1 MKAFANSLSLLLL
14 GVLATLAGTVV
25 AQQTFPSKPIRI
37 IVPYPP
43 GGAMDPLARLIG
55 PKLTESWGQP
65 VIVDNRPGGN
75 SVIGT
80 EVVAKSTPDGHTIL
94 IMGPGHIITPL
105 LIPTPYDAIKD
116 FAPVVTLAGYPF
128 VLLLNPSLPANT
140 LQDFIA
146 LAKSRAGQLNYGSA
160 GVGSIGH
167 LGGELLNGVAGIKM
181 QHVGYK
187 GTGQALTDVIGGQLQ
202 VLFSPP
208 LIAIQH
214 IKSGK
219 LRAIAIGGDKRMSAL
234 PQVPTFTEAGLPGF
248 EVKTWIGIVA
258 RAGSP
263 KPIIDKLST
272 EITRIVAM
280 NDFKERLDSQ
290 GLEAVVST
298 PEQFAA
304 LMKAETLMWAN
315 LIKSENIKAEH

>member
-1 MKAFANSLSLLLL
+1 MKAFANSLSLALL
-14 GVLATLAGTVV
+14 GALVTLAGAAV
-25 AQQTFPSKPIRI
+25 AQQAYPSKPIRI

-43 GGAMDPLARLIG
+43 GGAMDPLARLVG
-55 PKLTESWGQP
+55 PKLTDSWGQP

-80 EVVAKSTPDGHTIL
+80 EAVAKSTPDGYTIL

-105 LIPTPYDAIKD
+105 LMPTPYDAIKD

-140 LQDFIA
+140 LQEFIA
-146 LAKSRAGQLNYGSA
+146 LAKSSPGKFNFGSA

-167 LGGELLNGVAGIKM
+167 LGGKLLNNAVGINM
-181 QHVGYK
+181 QHIGYK

-219 LRAIAIGGDKRMSAL
+219 LRAIAIGGDKRLSAL

-248 EVKTWIGIVA
+248 EVKTWIGVVA

-263 KPIIDKLST
+263 KPVIDKLAT
-272 EITRIVAM
+272 EITRIVATQ
-280 NDFKERLDSQ
+280 DFKERLDNQ
-290 GLEAVVST
+290 GLETFIST

-304 LMKAETLMWAN
+304 LMKADTLMWSN
-315 LIKSENIKAEH
+315 LIKAENIKAEH